1 MAPPFSQ
8 RLQQVMRSGDLSVAD
23 LSLWLESAYASVRMW
38 TLGKWEP
45 RGYRRNYLSRSLS
58 RLEALIRTG
67 RLPELARYSLS
78 ARGEILRELRD
89 ASVPKARASNRGLV
103 LWDGIPRKAGHK

>member
-1 MAPPFSQ
+1 MPPLTFSQ

-38 TLGKWEP
+38 SLGREP
-45 RGYRRNYLSRSLS
+45 RGYRCNYLARSLS
-58 RLEALIRTG
+58 RLEALIKTD

-78 ARGEILRELRD
+78 ARVKILRELRD
-89 ASVPKARASNRGLV
+89 AGIPEARAADRRMV
-103 LWDGIPRKAGHK
+103 LRHGVSRKAGHK